1 MRDYLLATAIFC
13 NGAKGYSALQ
23 PSCDLSVAKGGLTT
37 PLTIQR
43 GSRISAPRSSERIAL
58 TPNAG
63 GGLEV
68 LLHGGLVRILAL
80 CEAGSRTTD
89 APVGVAGASDW
100 RWLRGRATT
109 LTCCLMRRG
118 WGTQRPSSRTPPGE
132 GKRRQVRARIVSEV
146 VGGAQRAYHGASVA
160 NQSDA

>member
-23 PSCDLSVAKGGLTT
+23 LSRDLSVAKGGLTT

-58 TPNAG
+58 TPNGG

-68 LLHGGLVRILAL
+68 LLHGGLARILAL
-80 CEAGSRTTD
+80 CEAGEPDDRRP
-89 APVGVAGASDW
+89 AGVGRGVGLAVVAGA
-100 RWLRGRATT
+100 GFEPATFR
-109 LTCCLMRRG
+109 L
-118 WGTQRPSSRTPPGE
+118 
-132 GKRRQVRARIVSEV
+132 
-146 VGGAQRAYHGASVA
+146 
-160 NQSDA
+160 